1 MNKKSDI
8 QKNGSRPDYFIN
20 SRGIRVEFLPVNQN
34 SIDDLIEAIR
44 QKYANES
51 LDPPTYEIEVFG
63 GGKKVEPHNA
73 TTPKTEEEQTAW
85 ETHQV
90 ALRRFTTEW
99 TEAVLKL
106 LILDGVKNDVPE
118 EWIKRR
124 KFIGAPLPDD
134 PLELKWIYARS
145 ELIVSNE
152 DNNELQVMPRLLS
165 YQGLTDEEYAQQEQ
179 RFRYILEAVK
189 GRAGATT
196 EEPVAEQ

>member
-1 MNKKSDI
+1 MSKKNDI

-20 SRGIRVEFLPVNQN
+20 SRGIKVEFLPVNQN

-44 QKYANES
+44 QKYASEP

-63 GGKKVEPHNA
+63 GGKKIEPHNA
-73 TTPKTEEEQTAW
+73 TTPKTEEEQAAW
-85 ETHQV
+85 EAHQV
-90 ALRRFTTEW
+90 ALRRFTSEW

-106 LILDGVKNDVPE
+106 LILDGIKNDAPE

-124 KFIGAPLPDD
+124 RFIGAPLPDD
-134 PLELKWIYARS
+134 EFERKWIYARS
-145 ELIVSNE
+145 ELIVSDE

-165 YQGLTDEEYAQQEQ
+165 YRGLTDEEYAQQER

-189 GRAGATT
+189 GRTGVAAG
-196 EEPVAEQ
+196 EPAAE